1 MQSKILAFHVE
12 GNTRAELRKNI
23 QAALVDAEIN
33 IAGKDA
39 DEAPAKGKKAK
50 ADADEAPAKSSKKP
64 KKAAEVT
71 LEQVKEALTALRDS
85 TAGAKAV
92 KKIFT
97 KFNVKKTDDL
107 DEDVYADVIAAAEKA
122 MPEEEEEEEEDADED
137 SDDEDSDDED
147 EDSDDEDED

>member
-33 IAGKDA
+33 ITGK
-39 DEAPAKGKKAK
+39 DEAPAGKKAAKEEAPAKPGKKAK
-50 ADADEAPAKSSKKP
+50 KDA
-64 KKAAEVT
+64 VT

-85 TAGAKAV
+85 SAGAKAV
-92 KKIFT
+92 KKIFA

-107 DEDVYADVIAAAEKA
+107 DEDVYADVLAAAEKA
-122 MPEEEEEEEEDADED
+122 MPEDEEEEEEEEEEEDTDE
-137 SDDEDSDDED
+137 EEEEEEED
-147 EDSDDEDED
+147 EE